1 MVEFPTV
8 VLAGGEGRRMGGGK
22 PLRRLDGQTLI
33 ERAVDLARSWSDEVA
48 VAVRDPGQV
57 GDIDVQLIQ
66 DREDIPGPLGGLA
79 AALAWAAGQ
88 GHDRVLTIPCDAPR
102 LPADLAQRLDA
113 AFVPGVGAVMAGSG
127 GRTHPTCTLW
137 RTGAA
142 PQILDV
148 PADGPRSLNA
158 AARRAGLLSVDWP
171 RDADFFNINTP
182 EQLASASSSRRR

>member
-22 PLRRLDGQTLI
+22 PLRRLDGRTLI
-33 ERAVDLARSWSDEVA
+33 ERAVALARTWSGEVA

-57 GDIDVQLIQ
+57 GDIDVMLIQ

-113 AFVPGVGAVMAGSG
+113 AFGPGVGAVMAESG
-127 GRTHPTCTLW
+127 GRAHPTCTLW
-137 RTGAA
+137 RTDDADQILGAGAA
-142 PQILDV
+142 GQH
-148 PADGPRSLNA
+148 SLHA
-158 AARRAGLLSVDWP
+158 AARRAGLSSVDWP
-171 RDADFFNINTP
+171 DGADFFNINTP
-182 EQLASASSSRRR
+182 QELASASAPRRP

>member
-8 VLAGGEGRRMGGGK
+8 ILAGGEGRRMGGGK
-22 PLRRLDGQTLI
+22 PLRRLDGRTLI
-33 ERAVDLARSWSDEVA
+33 ERAVALAGTWSDEVA

-57 GDIDVQLIQ
+57 GDLDVLLIQ

-113 AFVPGVGAVMAGSG
+113 AFVSGVGAVMAESG
-127 GRTHPTCTLW
+127 GRAHPTCTLW
-137 RTGAA
+137 RTDAA
-142 PQILDV
+142 DQIL
-148 PADGPRSLNA
+148 AAGNDGRRSLHA
-158 AARRAGLLSVDWP
+158 AARRAGSASVDWP
-171 RDADFFNINTP
+171 DDADFFNINTP
-182 EQLASASSSRRR
+182 QELASASAARRP